1 MNDAKKLRWSLRE
14 LGLSSSAIDAAW
26 PQWWS
31 EAAEASSSAQT
42 ELRFSLSRKL
52 GLNAR
57 SLIDDTPQF
66 AWKDEAKFKRL
77 TAETGPEQ
85 AALISFGASVGRALT
100 AATTPSDLS
109 LTPEPDLYRQAILKN
124 NRYVGLSQL
133 LALCWGLGI
142 PVAYLRVFPL
152 SAKKMTAMVV
162 RANGR
167 FAILLARDATYPAP
181 VAFYLAHE
189 LGHAALG
196 HVRDHVG
203 VVELGDSL
211 VDPTGTDEEERQ
223 ADQFALQLLT
233 GMPAPNFVAAGSG
246 FNAPAIANAAIGIG
260 PELRI
265 EPGVVALCFG
275 HSSGAWQQA
284 FSALSMIYD
293 SSSPAWIEVNSVA
306 LSQLGWQSLDEDTA
320 TFLGSVLG
328 EADLDRGRSRQ

>member
-1 MNDAKKLRWSLRE
+1 VNDANKLRWSLRE

-31 EAAEASSSAQT
+31 KAADASNSAQT

-52 GLNAR
+52 GIDAR
-57 SLIDDTPQF
+57 SLIDDAPRF
-66 AWKDEAKFKRL
+66 VWKDEAKFKRL
-77 TAETGPEQ
+77 TAETGSEQ
-85 AALISFGASVGRALT
+85 AALISFGASVGRALI
-100 AATTPSDLS
+100 AATERVDFSLSD
-109 LTPEPDLYRQAILKN
+109 EPGFYRQAILRS
-124 NRYVGLSQL
+124 NRHVGLSEL

-142 PVAYLRVFPL
+142 PVVYLRVFPL

-167 FAILLARDATYPAP
+167 FAVLLARDASYPAP

-196 HVRDHVG
+196 HVGDHIG

-211 VDPTGTDEEERQ
+211 VDSAGADREELQ
-223 ADQFALQLLT
+223 ADEFALQLLT
-233 GMPAPNFVAAGSG
+233 GMSAPNFVAAGRG
-246 FNAPAIANAAIGIG
+246 FNAPAIADAAMRTG
-260 PELRI
+260 PELHI

-284 FSALSMIYD
+284 FSALSMIYA
-293 SSSPAWIEVNSVA
+293 SSSPAWIEVNSIA
-306 LSQLGWQSLDEDTA
+306 LSQLDFRSLDEDTA
-320 TFLGSVLG
+320 FFLGSVLG
-328 EADLDRGRSRQ
+328 EADLDRSRSRQ